1 MLPAA
6 GLDPGEAGISDGVSL
21 VDGGLG
27 LDVVS
32 MVVSTVSRR

>member
-21 VDGGLG
+21 VDG
-27 LDVVS
+27 LDVAS